1 MIQIPGFVIFS
12 EVARNEQY
20 VIFQGI
26 REIDQKPVLIK
37 TLSNP
42 HPPLEDLANLKNEYE
57 ITKEIDTPQVLKTL
71 DFDKFQ
77 NHLYLVYEDAGYESL
92 LKLLKSRSLSLQEQ
106 LILSVHLAEAV
117 NAYQNLHLIHKDL
130 EPDNI
135 YVNPE
140 TFEVRITGF
149 GYATKQIRQKLSAKN
164 PSIIERQAAYISPEQ
179 TGRMNRDIDYRT
191 DFYSL
196 GVILYEIFTG
206 KKPFTSSDIVEL
218 IHSHIAVQPL
228 TPKEV
233 NPRLPKTIS
242 DIIMKLMSKTVEE
255 RYSSILALEKDLRRC
270 LTELET
276 KGKIEPFAI
285 GSNDVSPIFQI
296 SQKLYGRE
304 KEVQIMHNLVETIAQ
319 DPPQLALIG
328 GFSGIGKSSLISEM
342 QKPIYEKGGF
352 FIIGKFDQFKT
363 NFPYSAFIQALQD
376 LVQHIL
382 TESDDR
388 IQYWKDKILESL
400 GPNSGVITDVLP
412 ELKLIIGEPQRPQEL
427 DTEQTHNRFSI
438 VFQLFIKT
446 FATPL
451 TPLTIFLDDMQ
462 WIDSASLKLIEMLLT
477 SHQMRGLLI
486 IGAYRSNEVDR
497 FHQLS
502 VAVERLKQNFS
513 KVTELEINSLTLSQV
528 TELVADTLHK
538 STVEVKE
545 LAKIV
550 FDKTQGNP
558 FFINQLL
565 TFLQEEKFI
574 EFNLEKGEWIWHTDL
589 IQEAKVTDNI
599 VTLLVNKL
607 QKCSEITR
615 KILMLAACTGHS
627 FDASLINHIAE
638 YPPDVILKHL
648 QEAINEGFI
657 IPDEHIAEVYWD
669 PAEELETLKTQ
680 KGKSRSLKFPHDRVQ
695 QAAYSLIAPNDRKA
709 LHYQIGKILLES
721 LSDHDREEKIFD
733 IVYQINHAFELI
745 KDPAEKIRYA
755 ELNLH
760 AGEKA
765 MNAVAYLTASEYLR
779 VGLNFLPNDRWKLHY
794 DLSFQLQIK
803 LAECSFLIGE
813 YDEARELFDH
823 TLRHVKSDKEKIAIY
838 VLRIKLYTSTTQYA
852 EAIQNGRLALELLGI
867 ELPVATTKFQIFKE
881 LVKVRWLLFKK
892 TENELLN
899 IPKIDDQRH
908 AKIINIM
915 FLLIA
920 PAYLSTKELYAY
932 IVTLG
937 LRFCLQWGYCPTS
950 SYFFA
955 GYGIILNI
963 LFKDISRSSFY
974 GKLALNLSDR
984 FVDQSA
990 VPATKFL
997 AGAFI
1002 TPLTKHIRYS
1012 IEILKSG
1019 FEMGITVGDF
1029 IYGVYALA
1037 QLMANQFI
1045 SGKNLN
1051 ELNRELQE
1059 YKDFVSKVKAHNRG
1073 YMFIGA
1079 QQAILALKGKT
1090 HHPSMMGSDT
1100 FNEEEF
1106 FKTIIALNYP
1116 LSLFFVYM
1124 FKLQITFLFDK
1135 YEECLDISHKA
1146 ADISYAVKG
1155 HPINIEKDYYTAL
1168 ALTQLST
1175 DKPPEIVR
1183 KNLKQAYEILK
1194 RLKKFAEH
1202 CPANYGNKYLLIKAE
1217 IARLNHNRD
1226 QAIELYDKAI
1236 ESARENNFVQNEAIA
1251 NELFAKFW
1259 IDQNKLHLAKQYM
1272 IEAHYDYY
1280 CWGADAKVKDLEDKY
1295 PQILNK
1301 RSSPFGTAEDKKE
1314 MLIDTPS
1321 RTIDLNAVFKASEV
1335 LSSQIELTTLIKEL
1349 LKLVQ
1354 ESAGAER
1361 ILLILEDEG
1370 KWQIKAEQGPEG
1382 THLDLSKVLEKSQ
1395 NYLAYSL
1402 IMYVLRTKEAVIV
1415 GDAEKEGLFTGDPY
1429 VTQNHIKSLMAIPL
1443 THQTK
1448 LIGVLYL
1455 ENNLTTSAFTN
1466 ERAELLKL
1474 LSSQIANSVENAL
1487 LFEKQANL
1495 SFDLQKS
1502 NIQLEDYSQNLEKKV
1517 YLRTHELKQ
1526 KNEQLHET
1534 LKQIKEMQKKLIQQE
1549 KLVSLGSVA
1558 KTIAS
1563 EMRNPLN
1570 YIFNFSEL
1578 SQDLIK
1584 DIELNKDNSKETL
1597 DTIASNLHKINEHA
1611 KKADEIITSLLE
1623 ESRGR
1628 EDNRELTDI
1637 NKLIRDFADLV
1648 YYNYYKKDPLFTLTI
1663 ETSYDPNLPKIFVS
1677 PQNLGRVIYNVID
1690 NACYATD
1697 IKKKDPTNLNYTPI
1711 LSIAT
1716 SLKENRIYII
1726 VRDNGIGISKAL
1738 LPRIFTPFTTNKP
1751 SGKGAGMG
1759 LSISHDIIV
1768 QEHNGTITID
1778 SEENQFT
1785 EVTIAIPIDELK

>member
-1 MIQIPGFVIFS
+1 MSIQIPGFVIFN
-12 EVARNEQY
+12 EVAHNDQY
-20 VIFQGI
+20 VTYQGI
-26 REIDQKPVLIK
+26 RESDQKPVLIK
-37 TLSNP
+37 TFASA
-42 HPPLEDLANLKNEYE
+42 HPTLEDLANIKNEYE
-57 ITKEIDTPQVLKTL
+57 ITKEIETPQVLRTL

-77 NHLYLVYEDAGYESL
+77 NQLYLVYEDAGFESL
-92 LKLLKSRSLSLQEQ
+92 EKLLKSRLLSLQEE
-106 LILSVHLAEAV
+106 LTLAIHIAEAV
-117 NAYQNLHLIHKDL
+117 GAYQTLHLIHKDL
-130 EPDNI
+130 VPDNI
-135 YVNPE
+135 YVKPE
-140 TFEVRITGF
+140 TLEVRITGF

-196 GVILYEIFTG
+196 GIIFYEIFTG
-206 KKPFTSSDIVEL
+206 KRPFASHDIVEL
-218 IHSHIAVQPL
+218 IHAHIAIQPVS
-228 TPKEV
+228 PKEA
-233 NPRLPKTIS
+233 NPNLPKQLS
-242 DIIMKLMSKTVEE
+242 DIIMKLISKTVEE
-255 RYSSILALEKDLRRC
+255 RYSSALALAKDLKHC
-270 LTELET
+270 LRDLET
-276 KGKIEPFAI
+276 KGKIDPFPI
-285 GSNDVSPIFQI
+285 GANDVSPIFQI

-304 KEVQIMHNLVETIAQ
+304 NEVKVLQNLVETIAH

-342 QKPIYEKGGF
+342 QKPVFEKGGF

-382 TESDDR
+382 TESEER
-388 IQYWKDKILESL
+388 IQYWRDKILESL
-400 GPNSGVITDVLP
+400 GANAGVITDVLP
-412 ELKLIIGEPQRPQEL
+412 ELRLIIGEPQRPQEL

-502 VAVERLKQNFS
+502 VAVDRIKQSYS
-513 KVTELEINSLTLSQV
+513 KVTELEINPLTLSQV
-528 TELVADTLHK
+528 TELAAETLHR
-538 STVEVKE
+538 SMNEVKE

-565 TFLQEEKFI
+565 TFLQEEKYI
-574 EFNLEKGEWIWHTDL
+574 EFNLERGEWIWHTDKIVAAGL
-589 IQEAKVTDNI
+589 TDNI
-599 VTLLVNKL
+599 ITLIVNKL
-607 QKCSEITR
+607 QKCSEVTR

-627 FDASLINHIAE
+627 FDASLINHIAD
-638 YPPDVILKHL
+638 YPPDVILKHI

-657 IPDEHIAEVYWD
+657 VPDEHIAEVYWD
-669 PAEELETLKTQ
+669 PEEELEVIMSH
-680 KGKSRSLKFPHDRVQ
+680 KGQTRSLKFPHDRVR
-695 QAAYSLIAPNDRKA
+695 QAAYSLIEPNERKA

-745 KDPAEKIRYA
+745 KNPKERLKYA

-779 VGLNFLPNDRWKLHY
+779 AGLNFLPNDRWKLHY
-794 DLSFQLQIK
+794 DLAFQLQIK
-803 LAECSFLIGE
+803 LAECSFLIGD

-823 TLRHVKSDKEKIAIY
+823 TLRHVQTDKERIEIY
-838 VLRIKLYTSTTQYA
+838 VLRIKLFTSTTEYA
-852 EAIQNGRLALELLGI
+852 DAIQNGRLALKLLGI
-867 ELPVATTKFQIFKE
+867 NIPVATSKLDILMQLAK
-881 LVKVRWLLFKK
+881 VKWLLFKK

-899 IPKIDDQRH
+899 IPKIDDPRH
-908 AKIINIM
+908 AQIINIM

-920 PAYLSTKELYAY
+920 PAYLSTRELYAY
-932 IVTLG
+932 IVVTG
-937 LRFCLQWGYCPTS
+937 LIFCLKWGYCPAS

-955 GYGIILNI
+955 GYGIIRNI
-963 LFKDISRSSFY
+963 LFKDIPGASFY
-974 GKLALNLSDR
+974 GRLALNLCDR
-984 FVDQSA
+984 FVDQSS
-990 VPATKFL
+990 VPATQFL
-997 AGAFI
+997 VGSFI
-1002 TPLTKHIRYS
+1002 GPTTRSIRS
-1012 IEILKSG
+1012 CIEILKNG

-1037 QLMANQFI
+1037 QLMTLQFF

-1051 ELNRELQE
+1051 EVYRDLQE
-1059 YKDFVSKVKAHNRG
+1059 DIDFVSKVKAHNRG
-1073 YMFIGA
+1073 YMFFGC
-1079 QQAILALKGKT
+1079 QATILALKGKT
-1090 HHPSMMGSDT
+1090 YHPSSFSSDT
-1100 FNEEEF
+1100 FNEEAF
-1106 FKTIIALNYP
+1106 FKAISALNFHY
-1116 LSLFFVYM
+1116 SLFFVYM
-1124 FKLQITFLFDK
+1124 FKMQITFLFDK
-1135 YEECLDISHKA
+1135 YEEALEYSLKSGEIGH
-1146 ADISYAVKG
+1146 AVKG
-1155 HPINIEKDYYTAL
+1155 HPINIERDYYTAL
-1168 ALTQLST
+1168 SLTQLST
-1175 DKPPEIVR
+1175 HKPPEVVR
-1183 KNLKQAYEILK
+1183 ENLKKAYEILK
-1194 RLKKFAEH
+1194 RLKLY
-1202 CPANYGNKYLLIKAE
+1202 ANYCPVNYLNKYYLIKAE
-1217 IARLNHNRD
+1217 IARLNDDRD

-1236 ESARENNFVQNEAIA
+1236 ESAKENSFIQNEAIA

-1259 IDQNKLHLAKQYM
+1259 IDQNKLHLAKQYL

-1301 RSSPFGTAEDKKE
+1301 SSAPFGLREEKQELMHDS
-1314 MLIDTPS
+1314 PS
-1321 RTIDLNAVFKASEV
+1321 RTIDLNAVFKAAEV
-1335 LSSQIELTTLIKEL
+1335 ISSQIELETLIKEL

-1361 ILLILEDEG
+1361 TLLILEVGG
-1370 KWQIKAEQGPEG
+1370 KWQIRAEQGHEG
-1382 THLDLSKVLEKSQ
+1382 TRLDLAMPLDKSQ
-1395 NYLAYSL
+1395 GYLAYSL
-1402 IMYVLRTKEAVIV
+1402 IMYVLRTKEAVIAA
-1415 GDAEKEGLFTGDPY
+1415 DAEKEGLFTGDPY
-1429 VTQNHIKSLMAIPL
+1429 VSQNHVKSLMGLPL
-1443 THQTK
+1443 IHQTK
-1448 LIGVLYL
+1448 LIGVIYL
-1455 ENNLTTSAFTN
+1455 ENNLATSAFTT
-1466 ERAELLKL
+1466 ERTELLKL

-1517 YLRTHELKQ
+1517 YLRTHELKE
-1526 KNEQLHET
+1526 KNEQLQET
-1534 LKQIKEMQKKLIQQE
+1534 LKQIKDMQKKLIQQE

-1578 SQDLIK
+1578 SQELIK
-1584 DIELNKDNSKETL
+1584 ELEQNKSASKETL
-1597 DTIASNLHKINEHA
+1597 ETVATNLGKINEHA

-1623 ESRGR
+1623 ESRGK
-1628 EDNRELTDI
+1628 EDMRELTDI
-1637 NKLIRDFADLV
+1637 NKLIRDYADLV
-1648 YYNYYKKDPLFTLTI
+1648 YYNYYKKDPLFILTI
-1663 ETSYDPNLPKIFVS
+1663 ETAYDADLPKVLVS

-1697 IKKKDPTNLNYTPI
+1697 IKKKDPANVAYTPV
-1711 LSIAT
+1711 LSITTA
-1716 SLKENRIYII
+1716 LKENSIYIV
-1726 VRDNGIGISKAL
+1726 VRDNGIGISPSL
-1738 LPRIFTPFTTNKP
+1738 LSRIFTPFTTNKP
-1751 SGKGAGMG
+1751 TGKGAGMG

-1768 QEHNGTITID
+1768 QEHQGTITID

-1785 EVTIAIPIDELK
+1785 EVTITLPV